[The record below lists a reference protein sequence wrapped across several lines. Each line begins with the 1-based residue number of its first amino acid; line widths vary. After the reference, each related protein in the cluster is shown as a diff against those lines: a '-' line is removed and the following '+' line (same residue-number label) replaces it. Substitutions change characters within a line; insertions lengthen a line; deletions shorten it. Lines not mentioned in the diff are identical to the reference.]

1 MEFKKAEAE
10 SIKQQ
15 LSEWLVKDENE
26 VECTFGGGTVDAT
39 TFFQVAQRLRSKGL
53 TEISQEDRVTIT
65 TPEHIR
71 FTLLG
76 IGAIQD
82 YCKDDT
88 LDGKAYSVM
97 IKDRNSEND
106 TLDIPDYDIRIK
118 SRRERGIGQ
127 NDTDVQEL
135 LANWPAVKKGFRLM
149 RRWSFEE
156 TGLQYDLSIVRS
168 TARDLRNP
176 DIKKRGGFK
185 WQRKFTDQNISG
197 APYLYE
203 IEVELKHMAG
213 DTVEIAQK
221 RLIKGIGEI
230 LRGIQKSSILIRKSK
245 KQSVLQSY
253 KEITKTDRFLGCSP
267 ITLEQKNFTDMVKAN
282 VPNIRTGYNVTD
294 KADGLRCLAYCDRM
308 GELYLID
315 MAMNVYRTGLSSIDH
330 RESILDGEWV
340 THDREK
346 KPVNLYLI
354 FDIYY
359 GPDKLNVS
367 QFPFYNK
374 DNENESRIYAIKQ
387 WVEKFNKGDGPKK
400 LLSYLTFQTTLQV
413 SMKTFLFAK
422 ENDLSIFKYASEVL
436 NRKRIYY
443 TDGLIFTPN
452 TLPLPGYDTTKDI
465 INPGTTFRSQFK
477 WKPSTDNTVDFLVRY
492 EPDAENKLIDRISI
506 GIKPITDETVRY
518 KTLRLYVGSDR
529 PKSYKPRE
537 MMLHEHKPET
547 TRRSNDYFAVPF
559 YPKKFSD
566 TKANICYSEIHTDN
580 ATQEDYVSTELNN
593 EPIQDESIIEMRYDP
608 SKPQGWR
615 WIPMR
620 IRQDKTER
628 LKKGLQG
635 TLNNENTAESIW
647 NSIHEPIT
655 LSMIIT
661 GASEPTDEEKNSIF
675 GKLEQSSGKYF
686 NREEMVDNKSYV
698 RGLRDFHNLF
708 IKNIILYDS
717 CLKGGEKT
725 LIDLGCG
732 KGSDIRRWYH
742 NKLSF
747 VLGIDY
753 SEDNITNI
761 KDGAYSRYIGI
772 NSEPN
777 TILPPMVFV
786 IGDSSKRLI
795 DGKAGTYPEES
806 DILRSIFGQYNP
818 TTGNLPVYVDKNA
831 GGLLKHGA
839 DTMSCMFALH
849 YFFENEEKLNG
860 LLRNIREGLK
870 VGGYFF
876 GCCFDGE
883 SVFNF
888 LKNTPTGGLIKGVE
902 KSSTLWTIRK
912 NYDADE
918 LVPNSDSIG
927 TKINVNFISI
937 GASHDEYLVSFPYF
951 IEKMKTIGCEL
962 LSDEKAKEIGLAH
975 GTEMF
980 GDTYKSAKDYGK
992 SYKMSKA
999 EMDFSFLNRW
1009 FIFVKTEDVLL
1020 DQGEPNEEF
1029 IPITP
1034 KFLATTPIIDKK
1046 TPSAPLSMKSVMHK
1060 TLADKVLYAE
1070 KGERKVEDESSRL
1083 MNSIALKEGE
1093 EREEREEREEGKD
1106 EEVLRT
1112 IPVEKSSALPSK
1124 IYTLNQVFKFYFN
1137 APLEDKLKM
1146 NDKEAASYISPQYPF
1161 QIRDFDDPKIIYP
1174 SIEHFMA
1181 GMVYKYGTNKP
1192 DLADTLFGRTGSI
1205 HQEFLRKRL
1214 LASKGGQET
1223 IPYDV
1228 DHDLLNEELAVIRT
1242 ELRPITIVK
1251 KHGAVFNETNFTIKK
1266 DELLDKAVKYR
1277 YDNDERMRK
1286 ILLAAKKSG
1295 KYLLYHTVGNIR
1307 TNANLGGIRKTSGII
1322 EGSNKLGKLYMKIS
1336 GFPD

>member
-1 MEFKKAEAE
+1 MEFKKAEAD

-76 IGAIQD
+76 IGTIQD

-88 LDGKAYSVM
+88 LDGKSYTVM

-106 TLDIPDYDIRIK
+106 TVDIPDYNIRIK
-118 SRRERGIGQ
+118 SRRERGIGK

-168 TARDLRNP
+168 TARDVRNP
-176 DIKKRGGFK
+176 DVKKRGGFK

-203 IEVELKHMAG
+203 IEVELKHLEG

-221 RLIKGIGEI
+221 RLIKGIGEV

-245 KQSVLQSY
+245 KQSVLESY

-267 ITLEQKNFTDMVKAN
+267 VTLEQKSFTDMVKPG
-282 VPNIRTGYNVTD
+282 VPNIRKGYNVTD

-315 MAMNVYRTGLSSIDH
+315 VAMNVYRTGLSSIDH

-346 KPVNLYLI
+346 KPVNMYLI

-374 DNENESRIYAIKQ
+374 ENEKESRIYAIKQ
-387 WVEKFNKGDGPKK
+387 WVEKFNKGNGPKK
-400 LLSYLTFQTTLQV
+400 LLPYLTFQTTLQV
-413 SMKTFLFAK
+413 SMKTFMFAK

-436 NRKRIYY
+436 LTRRIYY

-452 TLPLPGYDTTKDI
+452 SLPLPGYDTSKDV
-465 INPGTTFRSQFK
+465 INPGTTFYSQFK
-477 WKPSTDNTVDFLVRY
+477 WKPSEDNTIDFLVRY
-492 EPDAENKLIDRISI
+492 EPDPENKSIDRISI
-506 GIKPITDETVRY
+506 GINPVTDQTITY

-529 PKSYKPRE
+529 QKSYKPRE
-537 MMLHEHKPET
+537 IMLHERKPET
-547 TRRSNDYFAVPF
+547 LRRSNNYFAVPF
-559 YPKKFSD
+559 YPSQFSD
-566 TKANICYSEIHTDN
+566 TKVNECYCEVLKDN
-580 ATQEDYVSTELNN
+580 DTQEDYVSTQLNN
-593 EPIQDESIIEMRYDP
+593 EPIQDESIIEMRYDL
-608 SKPQGWR
+608 SKPHGWR

-628 LKKGLQG
+628 LLKGKLQG
-635 TLNNENTAESIW
+635 TLNNEKTAESIW

-655 LSMIIT
+655 LSMITT
-661 GASEPTDEEKNSIF
+661 GSNEPNDAEKNSIF
-675 GKLEQSSGKYF
+675 GKSEKTTGIYF
-686 NREEMVDNKSYV
+686 NRAEMLDNKSYV

-732 KGSDIRRWYH
+732 KGSDIRRWND
-742 NKLSF
+742 NKVSF

-761 KDGAYSRYIGI
+761 KDGAYARYIGI
-772 NSEPN
+772 NSEPD
-777 TILPPMVFV
+777 TTLPPMVFV
-786 IGDSSKRLI
+786 IGDTSKRLI
-795 DGKAGTYPEES
+795 DGKAGAYPEEN
-806 DILRSIFGQYNP
+806 DILRSIFGRYNP
-818 TTGNLPVYVDKNA
+818 TTGNIPTYVDKNA
-831 GGLLKHGA
+831 GGLLKYGA
-839 DTMSCMFALH
+839 DVMSCMFALH

-860 LLRNIREGLK
+860 LLRNINEGLK
-870 VGGYFF
+870 VGGYFV

-883 SVFNF
+883 SVFDF
-888 LKNTPTGGLIKGVE
+888 LKNTPTGGVIKGVE
-902 KSSTLWTIRK
+902 KSSSLWTIRK
-912 NYDADE
+912 NYEADE
-918 LVPNSDSIG
+918 LVPDVDSLG

-951 IEKMKTIGCEL
+951 IEKMKAIGCEL

-975 GTEMF
+975 GSEMF
-980 GDTYKSAKDYGK
+980 GETYKSAKDYGK

-1009 FIFVKTEDVLL
+1009 FIFVKTQDVLASKE
-1020 DQGEPNEEF
+1020 EPEEEF
-1029 IPITP
+1029 VPINTIREKP
-1034 KFLATTPIIDKK
+1034 TAKVLPSLKK
-1046 TPSAPLSMKSVMHK
+1046 VIRE
-1060 TLADKVLYAE
+1060 TLADKVLSKEEGARNVVVDSV
-1070 KGERKVEDESSRL
+1070 KL
-1083 MNSIALKEGE
+1083 MNKEGVAVSEDAVE
-1093 EREEREEREEGKD
+1093 EEDDAEEAGENTF
-1106 EEVLRT
+1106 LRT
-1112 IPVEKSSALPSK
+1112 IPVAKSSAALSK
-1124 IYTLNQVFKFYFN
+1124 IYTSNQIFKFYFN
-1137 APLEDKLKM
+1137 APMSKDELKM
-1146 NDKEAASYISPQYPF
+1146 NDKEAARYISPQYPF

-1192 DLADTLFGRTGSI
+1192 DLADTLFSRTGSV
-1205 HQEFLRKRL
+1205 HQKLLRKRL
-1214 LASKGGQET
+1214 LASKGGQEA

-1228 DHDLLNEELAVIRT
+1228 DHDILNEELADIRI
-1242 ELRPITIVK
+1242 ELRPITIIK
-1251 KHGAVFNETNFTIKK
+1251 THNAVFNETNFTIKK
-1266 DELLDKAVKYR
+1266 DELLRKAVTYR
-1277 YDNDERMRK
+1277 YNNDERMRK
-1286 ILLAAKKSG
+1286 ILLAANKAG

-1307 TNANLGGIRKTSGII
+1307 TNANLGGIRKTSGVID
-1322 EGSNKLGKLYMKIS
+1322 GSNKLGKLYMELA
-1336 GFPD
+1336 GFKD